1 MQTICKAEGT
11 ELLRAVY
18 MQRNYENP
26 ERINKTGGWVL
37 KESWEEGRGKYIV
50 MACSFLLSNLDFYY

>member
-1 MQTICKAEGT
+1 MSLTQECGMQTTCKAEGT

-26 ERINKTGGWVL
+26 ERINKTGG
-37 KESWEEGRGKYIV
+37 
-50 MACSFLLSNLDFYY
+50 